1 MNLNID
7 YLDLALREINRKIA
21 KVEQFTHKYYF
32 NNQFKHSMH
41 GENPQLNSIIDL
53 IISLGTHLGKQE
65 KNISPKAITSQEV
78 LFNLEYIINQNT
90 DVLRTIGFN
99 RNNSPNLQ
107 NLRRIEEKYNQI
119 EQLLREIKQLIKT

>member
-7 YLDLALREINRKIA
+7 YLDLALPETNRKIT
-21 KVEQFTHKYYF
+21 KIEQFTHKCYF

-53 IISLGTHLGKQE
+53 IISLGIHLGKQE
-65 KNISPKAITSQEV
+65 KNISPKAIISQEV
-78 LFNLEYIINQNT
+78 LFNLEYIKNQNT

-99 RNNSPNLQ
+99 KNNCLNLQ
-107 NLRRIEEKYNQI
+107 NLRRIEGKYNQI

>member
-7 YLDLALREINRKIA
+7 YLDLALPETNRKIT
-21 KVEQFTHKYYF
+21 KIEQFTHKCYF

-41 GENPQLNSIIDL
+41 EENLQLNSIIDL

-78 LFNLEYIINQNT
+78 LFNLEYIKNQNT

-99 RNNSPNLQ
+99 RNDSPNLQ
-107 NLRRIEEKYNQI
+107 NLKREGKYNQI